1 MTQKQLA
8 IAVKFVRLLKAR
20 DPAISP
26 LLSEGVVY
34 QNLGVELNGRAGV
47 LEHLLG
53 EVSGRLYREAEWQAP
68 RVHNDAVLIAAHM
81 PSGSSFDDKIL
92 LLRFRDNRVIAIQ
105 EQFLLPMK
113 SSAETPLKIGADL
126 KEMVNS
132 ALETRNPMLLAH
144 LDEGGQPVVS
154 FRGSVHVFDDDQ
166 LALWVRNAQG
176 RFIRAI
182 TENPRVAL
190 IYRNE
195 NRRATFQFQGRAR
208 IAEGETERRIIFDAL
223 PKVERDHDFA
233 QLGAAIIIEVD
244 RIEGYGG
251 VVAGGVVGAVNMRR
265 TRTPSEDV

>member
-8 IAVKFVRLLKAR
+8 IAVKFVGLLKAR

-68 RVHNDAVLIAAHM
+68 KAHAGAVMIVAHM
-81 PSGSSFDDKIL
+81 PVGLGFNDKIL
-92 LLRFRDNRVIAIQ
+92 LLHVRDNQVNVIQ
-105 EQFLLPMK
+105 EQLLLPLRPPV
-113 SSAETPLKIGADL
+113 ETPLKIDADL
-126 KEMVNS
+126 KTMINS
-132 ALETRNPMLLAH
+132 ALEARNPMLLAYV
-144 LDEGGQPVVS
+144 DEGGQPSVS
-154 FRGSVHVFDDDQ
+154 FRGSVHVFDDTR
-166 LALWVRNAQG
+166 LALWVRNMRG
-176 RFIRAI
+176 HFIRAI
-182 TENPRVAL
+182 TENSRVAL

-208 IAEGETERRIIFDAL
+208 IAEGETERRMIFDAL

-233 QLGAAIIIEVD
+233 KLGAAIIIEVD

-265 TRTPSEDV
+265 AEASPGDL